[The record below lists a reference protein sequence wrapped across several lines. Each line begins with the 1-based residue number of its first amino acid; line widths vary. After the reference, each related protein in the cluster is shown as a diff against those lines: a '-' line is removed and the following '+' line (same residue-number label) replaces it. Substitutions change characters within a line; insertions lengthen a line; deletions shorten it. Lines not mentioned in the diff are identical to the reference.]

1 MPSRAHRDAAEQN
14 HILLQKLKKAEA
26 KIEKLERREVA
37 RQAGK
42 PANLIPKASPED
54 AMELSDDSE
63 HYCRL
68 YRIVKDVVHQ
78 FLPVTKTISQ
88 QDKTRVDAT
97 IVKIAKLAPYFAR
110 FAGYWPAHDMIRTYL
125 LNMQTRRNKDL
136 ELEKKWMEGEL
147 GENDEAE
154 GADAGTETLEMDGED
169 LEMDDMEEE
178 EDEANDFA
186 DYSPPGALKKRKVS
200 FRVESDDDD
209 EAEGIL
215 GKKND
220 AKQAVGHYIELG
232 KQNQWPQIIDYNTVP
247 ARILKLKDSLL
258 KMIQDPDVLQT
269 SFIWNDFISR
279 IGSQIF
285 KFASS
290 ASKLAFTDA
299 LYGRRCGY
307 YGPKGEFLINS
318 TLLRILSTDED
329 ALSYKLYD
337 TLSSIIDEAPDSFDE
352 YDDTSNLIA
361 LKDFVAFILTPFT
374 AALLIAEDR
383 NISLEEATDV
393 QDASNNF
400 GDMMQPDDDDL
411 TIEDL
416 HRKNIRA
423 TGNANN
429 PFFSQPPR
437 YRKPAFLGLQIETKP
452 LEIESQQE
460 VNSKSQ
466 LKESK
471 PKPKGTGKTK
481 AKPKG
486 LLSLDDFLEPA
497 PKPKNTN
504 GNNKPAGK
512 AKVPKR
518 NPSQDNNVSTAG
530 GYGTRSKSKM
540 KSESE

>member
-1 MPSRAHRDAAEQN
+1 MCDDPLPETRNER
-14 HILLQKLKKAEA
+14 ILSLFVK
-26 KIEKLERREVA
+26 
-37 RQAGK
+37 RQA
-42 PANLIPKASPED
+42 LI
-54 AMELSDDSE
+54 SE
-63 HYCRL
+63 VGSR
-68 YRIVKDVVHQ
+68 
-78 FLPVTKTISQ
+78 
-88 QDKTRVDAT
+88 
-97 IVKIAKLAPYFAR
+97 
-110 FAGYWPAHDMIRTYL
+110 G
-125 LNMQTRRNKDL
+125 
-136 ELEKKWMEGEL
+136 
-147 GENDEAE
+147 
-154 GADAGTETLEMDGED
+154 
-169 LEMDDMEEE
+169 
-178 EDEANDFA
+178 
-186 DYSPPGALKKRKVS
+186 PGVS
-200 FRVESDDDD
+200 FTELQICAAITQEKHRE
-209 EAEGIL
+209 
-215 GKKND
+215 K
-220 AKQAVGHYIELG
+220 YIKLG
-232 KQNQWPQIIDYNTVP
+232 KQNQWPQVIDYNSVP

-258 KMIQDPDVLQT
+258 KMIQDTDALQT

-279 IGSQIF
+279 IDSQIF

-318 TLLRILSTDED
+318 TLLRILSNEEE

-337 TLSSIIDEAPDSFDE
+337 TLSSIIDEAPNSFDE
-352 YDDTSNLIA
+352 YDDTSNLIP

-374 AALLIAEDR
+374 AAILIAEDR
-383 NISLEEATDV
+383 NISLEDATDV

-423 TGNANN
+423 MSNTNN
-429 PFFSQPPR
+429 PFFSKPPR

-452 LEIESQQE
+452 FEIESKQE

-471 PKPKGTGKTK
+471 PKPKGTGKPK

-486 LLSLDDFLEPA
+486 LLSLDDFPEPA

-504 GNNKPAGK
+504 GKNKPAGK
-512 AKVPKR
+512 AKIPKKC
-518 NPSQDNNVSTAG
+518 PSQDNNVSTAG